1 MKKEKSI
8 HTVTYTCDPGRE
20 WLIDIVTDEEEKTYT
35 AFLYHRNYGIK
46 EMMYGVYME
55 KDSLED
61 FLLDIDMTVSDYIE
75 QYVEDYMTE

>member
-1 MKKEKSI
+1 MTKEKSI
-8 HTVTYTCDPGRE
+8 STATYSYDPGRE

-46 EMMYGVYME
+46 EMMFGVYM
-55 KDSLED
+55 KDTSLED
-61 FLLDIDMTVSDYIE
+61 FIDDVRLNADDYIA